1 MPAGGGAAARHG
13 PWDFVSCTVEY
24 SAANQ
29 SVSAALG
36 RLPWLVRDL
45 KILRTRLVQFSGL
58 VQLVDEA
65 VLELRARETD
75 LRAARAPEKGQET
88 ERHPEKTEAK
98 ETPSRS
104 RCAGEAAQTI
114 ADQELTIFY
123 LRQKVER
130 LRERLAAGGADPG
143 DGDEL
148 FRAQTEARFYEQM
161 NAELVAERQ
170 ALREESARGAERVSA
185 LEAQA
190 ETDRRRIEELT
201 RRAEAQ
207 ERLAE
212 ELRAQTR
219 ELRQVVERQ
228 AADGLAHF
236 RTEQEA
242 ETLRRQVAQLEEQ
255 RTRYLDHIQE
265 IELQMSA
272 TKQENAA
279 LSRDARLATEKYERL
294 RSRVRDLLLADKSQ
308 LARLRGQTER
318 VWEENQELH
327 ERLSLRQKLA
337 AAPPPELE
345 ELAGDER
352 PDLEGA
358 DYQTKLAEWKRRAAR
373 EAEQPRAQSD

>member
-1 MPAGGGAAARHG
+1 M
-13 PWDFVSCTVEY
+13 TVEQILARLQDRAGRQLY
-24 SAANQ
+24 SLGAQQAAFVQ
-29 SVSAALG
+29 SKLAAVREQQTALG
-36 RLPWLVRDL
+36 TAADPDQQRRLLVGMVRDL

-75 LRAARAPEKGQET
+75 LRTTRAPAKRQE
-88 ERHPEKTEAK
+88 PEKQPEA
-98 ETPSRS
+98 ESPARS
-104 RCAGEAAQTI
+104 RRPGEAAQTI

-170 ALREESARGAERVSA
+170 DLREKNTRETERVRA

-190 ETDRRRIEELT
+190 EVDRRRIEELT
-201 RRAEAQ
+201 RRTEAQ
-207 ERLAE
+207 DRLTE
-212 ELRAQTR
+212 ELRIQTH

-265 IELQMSA
+265 IEL
-272 TKQENAA
+272 
-279 LSRDARLATEKYERL
+279 
-294 RSRVRDLLLADKSQ
+294 
-308 LARLRGQTER
+308 
-318 VWEENQELH
+318 
-327 ERLSLRQKLA
+327 
-337 AAPPPELE
+337 
-345 ELAGDER
+345 
-352 PDLEGA
+352 
-358 DYQTKLAEWKRRAAR
+358 
-373 EAEQPRAQSD
+373 

>member
-1 MPAGGGAAARHG
+1 M
-13 PWDFVSCTVEY
+13 
-24 SAANQ
+24 
-29 SVSAALG
+29 
-36 RLPWLVRDL
+36 RDL

-98 ETPSRS
+98 ETPSKS
-104 RCAGEAAQTI
+104 RRAGEAAQTI

-170 ALREESARGAERVSA
+170 ALREENARGTEQISA

-207 ERLAE
+207 ERLAD

-242 ETLRRQVAQLEEQ
+242 ETLRHQVAQLEEQ

-308 LARLRGQTER
+308 LARLRGQAER

-352 PDLEGA
+352 SDLEGA

-373 EAEQPRAQSD
+373 DAEQPQARSD